1 MEIDQSLD
9 VKTDT
14 RFDRAVLYTAM
25 FFFSMTIVLVSVQVS
40 LRYLPIQIGIGHW
53 TEPLSRYML
62 IVGTFFGAA
71 VAARNREHISM
82 YFMLERVEA
91 RAPRLH
97 AVLQLV
103 VSVVVI
109 GFLAIAVAAG
119 ITTATRNWGNYFGGV
134 YIVTMGQMMALIS
147 TGLLLYL
154 LYSLVEF
161 RDRIRT
167 AHERLVRGE
176 SPRTVGEASSEEGSG
191 R

>member
-14 RFDRAVLYTAM
+14 LLDRAVLYTAM
-25 FFFSMTIVLVSVQVS
+25 FFFAMTIVLVSVQVS
-40 LRYLPIQIGIGHW
+40 LRYLPIEIGIGHW

-91 RAPRLH
+91 RAPRFH
-97 AVLQLV
+97 AGLQLV
-103 VSVVVI
+103 VSVVVV

-134 YIVTMGQMMALIS
+134 YIVTMGQMMTLIS
-147 TGLLLYL
+147 IGLALYL
-154 LYSLVEF
+154 FYSLLEF
-161 RDRIRT
+161 RDRILVARD
-167 AHERLVRGE
+167 RLLRGE
-176 SPRTVGEASSEEGSG
+176 LPLTARESSADEGSG

>member
-1 MEIDQSLD
+1 MEIEQSLD

-14 RFDRAVLYTAM
+14 RLDRAVLYAAM
-25 FFFSMTIVLVSVQVS
+25 FFFSMTVILVSVQVS
-40 LRYLPIQIGIGHW
+40 LRYLPIPIGIGHW

-97 AVLQLV
+97 AGLQLV

-109 GFLAIAVAAG
+109 TFLAIAVVAG
-119 ITTATRNWGNYFGGV
+119 ITAATRNWGNYFGGV
-134 YIVTMGQMMALIS
+134 YIVTMGQMMTLIS
-147 TGLLLYL
+147 LGLALYL
-154 LYSLVEF
+154 FYSLLEF
-161 RDRIRT
+161 RDRILVARD
-167 AHERLVRGE
+167 RLLRGE
-176 SPRTVGEASSEEGSG
+176 LPGTAGESSADEGSG